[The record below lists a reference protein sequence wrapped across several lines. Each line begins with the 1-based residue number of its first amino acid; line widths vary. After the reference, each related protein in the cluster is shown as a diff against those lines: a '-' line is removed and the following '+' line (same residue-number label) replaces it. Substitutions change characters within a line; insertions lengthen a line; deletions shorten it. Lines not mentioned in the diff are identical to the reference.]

1 MTAPRLPDFFIGGA
15 MKSGTSTLHF
25 LLDRHPD
32 VFMPRQ
38 ELHFFSMDD
47 IVQHPELVG
56 RTPAG
61 WARPDYERDFDAN
74 LAWYASAFAAAR
86 PEQLVGEHSTAYL
99 ASPRVAPR
107 IARLL
112 PRARMIFLLRDPV
125 RRAVSHYW
133 HMVRSGRAIH
143 GFETTLRYAPHTI
156 LTRGFYRDGLEG
168 FFRLFPRDQILVLI
182 FEEFVADVPAAL
194 RKVEAFLGL
203 GSPLDVSGLRLHQ
216 HRGDAPLWPR
226 LRLLQNRLLRG
237 ATIRPVA
244 GPLQGGPVPGR
255 LHALVMRLEAALR
268 AANPPARRYPEPR
281 PETVAFLQDVFAREN
296 AGLAGLIGVDLAR
309 YWPYMERRSSPG

>member
-38 ELHFFSMDD
+38 ELHFFSLDD

-56 RTPAG
+56 RAPAG

-86 PEQLVGEHSTAYL
+86 PDQFVGEHSTAYL
-99 ASPRVAPR
+99 ASPRVGPR

-112 PRARMIFLLRDPV
+112 PHARLIFLLRDPV

-143 GFETTLRYAPHTI
+143 SFEKTLRYAPHTI
-156 LTRGFYRDGLEG
+156 LTRGFYRDGLEV
-168 FFRLFPRDQILVLI
+168 FYRHFPRDQIRVLI
-182 FEEFVADVPAAL
+182 FEQFVADVPAAL
-194 RKVEAFLGL
+194 RTVEEFLGL
-203 GSPLDVSGLRLHQ
+203 RSRLDVSGLRLHQ

-226 LRLLQNRLLRG
+226 LRLLQNRILRG

-244 GPLQGGPVPGR
+244 GPAAEAAAPGR
-255 LHALVMRLEAALR
+255 LQALALRLDAALR

-281 PETVAFLQDVFAREN
+281 PETLAFLRDVFAREN
-296 AGLAGLIGVDLAR
+296 AGLADLIGVDVAR
-309 YWPYMERRSSPG
+309 WWPYMKR